1 MLILKHFINDFKL
14 FLLAFLNHML
24 CGICFTSVLPS
35 QPSSRTCC
43 YVFWYLGS
51 RISASHCRNW
61 QKHKAMSAG
70 VSKEGNLFL
79 REKSKIF
86 PFLKQ
91 SKRTFID

>member
-1 MLILKHFINDFKL
+1 MKHIPQSVWFRKAERNNLKSLIKCLRIN
-14 FLLAFLNHML
+14 
-24 CGICFTSVLPS
+24 
-35 QPSSRTCC
+35 
-43 YVFWYLGS
+43 VFWYLGY
-51 RISASHCRNW
+51 RISASHCGNW

-70 VSKEGNLFL
+70 VSNEGNLFL